1 MRGDPLAI
9 PVAGNLVPED
19 QQNVIAPIAAP
30 TSNLETNVEAAQQP
44 GSIVWWVM
52 LLVLYLTWDVLQ
64 NHTKLGEALAPSN
77 VRANVHNIII
87 ITLAAVVGLNGLNV
101 LFTKLAALKIPVV
114 SKAAGTLLPLVS
126 L

>member
-1 MRGDPLAI
+1 
-9 PVAGNLVPED
+9 
-19 QQNVIAPIAAP
+19 
-30 TSNLETNVEAAQQP
+30 VEAAQQP

-64 NHTKLGEALAPSN
+64 NHTKLGETLAPSN